1 MMSNNKSESVYQTLG
16 RVVSVGVIAFSIF
29 TIILAIILK
38 DKKNISL
45 DRLRKSYDG
54 LSPQDY
60 Q

>member
-1 MMSNNKSESVYQTLG
+1 VANNKNESIYQTLG
-16 RVVSVGVIAFSIF
+16 RVISVVVVAFSIF
-29 TIILAIILK
+29 TIISAIILK

-45 DRLRKSYDG
+45 DRLRKAYDG

>member
-1 MMSNNKSESVYQTLG
+1 VSNNKNESIYQTLG
-16 RVVSVGVIAFSIF
+16 RVISVVVVAFSIF
-29 TIILAIILK
+29 TIISTIILK

-45 DRLRKSYDG
+45 DRLRKAYDG

>member
-1 MMSNNKSESVYQTLG
+1 MANNKNESIYQTLG
-16 RVVSVGVIAFSIF
+16 RVISVVVVAFSIF
-29 TIILAIILK
+29 TIISTIILK

-45 DRLRKSYDG
+45 DRLRKAYDG

>member
-1 MMSNNKSESVYQTLG
+1 VANNKNESIYQTLG
-16 RVVSVGVIAFSIF
+16 RVISVVVVAFSIF
-29 TIILAIILK
+29 TIISTIILK

-45 DRLRKSYDG
+45 DRLRKAYDG

>member
-1 MMSNNKSESVYQTLG
+1 MANNKNESIYQTLG
-16 RVVSVGVIAFSIF
+16 RVISVVVVAFSIF
-29 TIILAIILK
+29 TIISTIILK

>member
-1 MMSNNKSESVYQTLG
+1 MSNNKNESIYQTLG
-16 RVVSVGVIAFSIF
+16 RVISVVVVAFSIF
-29 TIILAIILK
+29 TIISTIILK

-45 DRLRKSYDG
+45 DRLRKAYDG

>member
-1 MMSNNKSESVYQTLG
+1 VANNKNESIYQTLG
-16 RVVSVGVIAFSIF
+16 RVISVVVVAFSIF
-29 TIILAIILK
+29 TIISTIILK